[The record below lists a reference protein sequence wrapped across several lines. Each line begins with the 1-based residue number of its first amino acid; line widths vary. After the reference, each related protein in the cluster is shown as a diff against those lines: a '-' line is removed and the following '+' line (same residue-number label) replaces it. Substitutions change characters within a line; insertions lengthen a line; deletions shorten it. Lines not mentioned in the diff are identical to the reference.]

1 MATSAAP
8 VIETTSRRRVVPAK
22 ELEIE
27 QKAKQPD
34 FWEYLEG
41 LTHEDWKSH
50 ILYIYR
56 MEPKISNLT
65 DEPSYEE
72 KVVEQIEV
80 EPGRFAAIV
89 DRPSLEGAVA
99 AKYGGTSYRFIMK
112 KNTEWICQ
120 AKCANGYPPKFPNKQ
135 GMYVNP
141 NAANQAGQSSD
152 SVAVRAI
159 DAVSG
164 KESAGITIAIEA
176 LRAAKDA
183 LVAKPAGDGQGGSL
197 TDRILTVAVE
207 RLLVPPAPPPTN
219 PLIDRLLTAAIDRML
234 APPVAPVAPGT
245 NGSNPLVDKIL
256 NAAVERMLNPVPMS
270 GEKTNIGVELV
281 RALPAMISQ
290 GRDAVESWS
299 VGMQAQERTAAIMSG
314 RAPNPPATQ
323 PASSPPQRAETQPPS
338 QPSAAPPAAPGVEP
352 SVMPS
357 AIGEPPI
364 DWLEVKIL
372 EILMEPSY
380 SVDEAVDET
389 LSFLYRAAPS
399 MPGRLLAAGEEG
411 LTHLFRTRP
420 ILAHVPMNA
429 RLVEFI
435 KKFVI
440 ETEAAEAARK
450 PAPKVETIRNVPPAE
465 PPPASA

>member
-1 MATSAAP
+1 MAAASP
-8 VIETTSRRRVVPAK
+8 VVEKVIRTRTLPSEPREWP
-22 ELEIE
+22 E
-27 QKAKQPD
+27 
-34 FWEYLEG
+34 FWGFLEG
-41 LTHEDWKSH
+41 LTEEDWNSNRYVLF
-50 ILYIYR
+50 ILREDPKPSTYGGQNTVEKCMGYIDVR
-56 MEPKISNLT
+56 PGERVLLNSRE
-65 DEPSYEE
+65 D
-72 KVVEQIEV
+72 VEL
-80 EPGRFAAIV
+80 AI
-89 DRPSLEGAVA
+89 RQ
-99 AKYGGTSYRFIMK
+99 KYGGRAFRLILK
-112 KNTEWICQ
+112 DNGQRITEG
-120 AKCANGYPPKFPNKQ
+120 KCINEHPPKYPDPIPSQFGQ
-135 GMYVNP
+135 VVNP
-141 NAANQAGQSSD
+141 APTPTTDVAMKAMETVAGK
-152 SVAVRAI
+152 
-159 DAVSG
+159 DA
-164 KESAGITIAIEA
+164 AGIDIATRTLQSAASMIANLAEA
-176 LRAAKDA
+176 QMK
-183 LVAKPAGDGQGGSL
+183 QH
-197 TDRILTVAVE
+197 
-207 RLLVPPAPPPTN
+207 APP
-219 PLIDRLLTAAIDRML
+219 
-234 APPVAPVAPGT
+234 APVAPPTDPFRERILDILLTRALEKPPDPIDTFIKLKEIMGG
-245 NGSNPLVDKIL
+245 NGSSSANNPLVDKLL